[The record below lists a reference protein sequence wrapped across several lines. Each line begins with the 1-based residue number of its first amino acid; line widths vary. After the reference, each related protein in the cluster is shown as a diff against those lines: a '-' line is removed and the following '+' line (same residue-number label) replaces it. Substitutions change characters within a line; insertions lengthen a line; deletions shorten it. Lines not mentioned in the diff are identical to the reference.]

1 MTWYRFLSNAP
12 PGLILLLYRNRW
24 FAPPATFHQPSGLR
38 QEAKNP
44 AGRGE
49 RHRLLNVGRFHPKY
63 HRPMARLHEY
73 QGKAILAANGF
84 KIPHGRAA
92 STADDA
98 VAAAKELAADR
109 KATEVVIKIQAW
121 TTGRAGIGGVA
132 FAKKPDE
139 VRPHATRMLAMKVG
153 QFPVEAVLVEEKID
167 IEREFFLSFAIDD
180 AARAPVIIFA
190 TGGGSGIEER
200 AASTRR
206 IACDV
211 KSGPLDLAVTQAVGS
226 CGLAPAH
233 AKQLAGSIQK
243 LFVAARSVEARS
255 LEINPLVL
263 TKDGQFVAADCRITI
278 DDYAVARHPELKIE
292 IAREFDH
299 PPTELERVAYAVEQ
313 SDHRGTFYF
322 AQLATGAPKESKGLV
337 GFHGAGG
344 GGSMMS
350 MDAIVNA
357 GFTIANFTDTSGN
370 PSASKVYR
378 ASRIILAQPG
388 LVGYFGSGSGVASQE
403 QYWSAYGLAKAFWEL
418 DLDIPAVIR
427 LGGNTEDRAVDIL
440 RRMSGLLRAPVEGY
454 RKTDAPAMIAGRFAE
469 LVAGAGGT
477 KWKPHAP
484 RVPKFVKDPSA
495 TMLPVKN
502 GRVWIDNTKWSEI
515 GRAVE
520 TQSSGLIIDHTGK
533 PAISLA
539 SEEFANKDSE
549 LLACDVE
556 CRLAG
561 VEGFY
566 LELDIPGLDE
576 LIGDTG

>member
-1 MTWYRFLSNAP
+1 
-12 PGLILLLYRNRW
+12 
-24 FAPPATFHQPSGLR
+24 
-38 QEAKNP
+38 
-44 AGRGE
+44 
-49 RHRLLNVGRFHPKY
+49 
-63 HRPMARLHEY
+63 
-73 QGKAILAANGF
+73 
-84 KIPHGRAA
+84 
-92 STADDA
+92 
-98 VAAAKELAADR
+98 
-109 KATEVVIKIQAW
+109 
-121 TTGRAGIGGVA
+121 VA
-132 FAKKPDE
+132 FAKKPAD
-139 VRPHATRMLAMKVG
+139 VRDHAARMLSMKVG

-180 AARAPVIIFA
+180 ATRAPVIIFA
-190 TGGGSGIEER
+190 TGGGTGIEER

-206 IACDV
+206 IPCDV
-211 KSGPLDLAVTQAVGS
+211 NRGPLESEVEQAVKA
-226 CGLAPAH
+226 CGLSQVH
-233 AKQLAGSIQK
+233 AKQLADSIQK
-243 LFVAARSVEARS
+243 LFAGARSVEARS

-263 TKDGQFVAADCRITI
+263 TKSGEFVAADCRITI
-278 DDYAVARHPELKIE
+278 DDYAVARHPELGIE

-299 PPTELERVAYAVEQ
+299 PPTALERVAYAVEH

-322 AQLATGAPKESKGLV
+322 AQLATVAAKDSKGLV

-378 ASRIILAQPG
+378 AARIILAQPN

-440 RRMSGLLRAPVEGY
+440 RRMSGLLRTPVEGY

-469 LVAGAGGT
+469 LVADAGGT
-477 KWKPHAP
+477 QWKPRAP
-484 RVPKFVKDPSA
+484 RFPTFVKEPSA

-502 GRVWIDNTKWSEI
+502 GRVWIDTTKWSQI
-515 GRAVE
+515 RRAVE
-520 TQSSGLIIDHTGK
+520 THSGGLIVDRAGA
-533 PAISLA
+533 PATALP
-539 SEEFANKDSE
+539 SEEFATKDSE

-561 VEGFY
+561 IEGFY
-566 LELDIPGLDE
+566 LELDIPGLNE
-576 LIGDTG
+576 LTHSPA

>member
-1 MTWYRFLSNAP
+1 
-12 PGLILLLYRNRW
+12 
-24 FAPPATFHQPSGLR
+24 
-38 QEAKNP
+38 
-44 AGRGE
+44 
-49 RHRLLNVGRFHPKY
+49 
-63 HRPMARLHEY
+63 MARLHEY

-84 KIPHGRAA
+84 KIPRGRAA
-92 STADDA
+92 STADQA
-98 VAAAKELAADR
+98 VAAAHELAAGEMDG
-109 KATEVVIKIQAW
+109 EVVIKIQAW

-132 FAKKPDE
+132 FAKEPED
-139 VRPHATRMLAMKVG
+139 VRAHAARMLAMKVG
-153 QFPVEAVLVEEKID
+153 QFPVEAVLVEEKIA

-180 AARAPVIIFA
+180 AARGPMIIFA
-190 TGGGSGIEER
+190 AVGGSGIEER
-200 AASTRR
+200 AVSTRR

-211 KSGPLDLAVTQAVGS
+211 TRGPLDPAVGEAAAS
-226 CGLAPAH
+226 CGLSPAH
-233 AKQLAGSIQK
+233 AAQLADSIQK
-243 LFVAARSVEARS
+243 LFAAARSVEARS

-278 DDYAVARHPELKIE
+278 DDYAVARHPELNIE

-299 PPTELERVAYAVEQ
+299 PPTALERVAYAAEQ

-322 AQLATGAPKESKGLV
+322 AQLATAAEDSKGLV

-378 ASRIILAQPG
+378 ASRIILAQPD

-418 DLDIPAVIR
+418 DLNIPAVIR

-440 RRMSGLLRAPVEGY
+440 RRTSRLIRAPIEGY
-454 RKTDAPAMIAGRFAE
+454 RKTDAPAMIAERFAK
-469 LVAGAGGT
+469 LVAGASGT
-477 KWKPHAP
+477 KWKPRVP
-484 RVPKFVKDPSA
+484 RVPNFVKDPSA
-495 TMLPVKN
+495 TMLPVKS
-502 GRVWIDNTKWSEI
+502 GRVWIDTAKWPEI
-515 GRAVE
+515 RRAVE
-520 TQSSGLIIDHTGK
+520 THSGGLMVDRAGA
-533 PAISLA
+533 PVAALA
-539 SEEFANKDSE
+539 SAEFVNKDSE

-566 LELDIPGLDE
+566 LELDVPGLDE
-576 LIGDTG
+576 LIRDAR

>member
-1 MTWYRFLSNAP
+1 
-12 PGLILLLYRNRW
+12 
-24 FAPPATFHQPSGLR
+24 
-38 QEAKNP
+38 
-44 AGRGE
+44 
-49 RHRLLNVGRFHPKY
+49 
-63 HRPMARLHEY
+63 MARLHEY

-84 KIPHGRAA
+84 KIPRGRAA

-98 VAAAKELAADR
+98 VAAAKELAPD
-109 KATEVVIKIQAW
+109 KKPNEVVVKIQAW

-132 FAKKPDE
+132 FAKKPID
-139 VRPHATRMLAMKVG
+139 VRAHATRMLAMKVG

-167 IEREFFLSFAIDD
+167 IDREFFLSFAIDD

-190 TGGGSGIEER
+190 PGGGTGIEER

-206 IACDV
+206 LSCDV
-211 KSGPLDLAVTQAVGS
+211 NRGPSKSAVDETVAA
-226 CGLAPAH
+226 CGLSPGQAA
-233 AKQLAGSIQK
+233 QLGEVIEK
-243 LFVAARSVEARS
+243 LFAAARSVEARS

-299 PPTELERVAYAVEQ
+299 PPTALERVAYAVEQ
-313 SDHRGTFYF
+313 NDHRGTFYF
-322 AQLATGAPKESKGLV
+322 AQLATAAPKDSKGLV

-357 GFTIANFTDTSGN
+357 RFTIANFTDTSGN

-378 ASRIILAQPG
+378 ASRIILAQPD

-440 RRMSGLLRAPVEGY
+440 QRMSQLLRAPVEGY
-454 RKTDAPAMIAGRFAE
+454 RKTDAPAMIATRFAE
-469 LVAGAGGT
+469 LVANATGT
-477 KWKPHAP
+477 KWKP
-484 RVPKFVKDPSA
+484 RVPRRPKFIKDPSA
-495 TMLPVKN
+495 TMLPVKG
-502 GRVWIDNTKWSEI
+502 GRVWIDTAKWQEI
-515 GRAVE
+515 RRAVE
-520 TQSSGLIIDHTGK
+520 THSSGLIVDRADA
-533 PAISLA
+533 PAMALTSD
-539 SEEFANKDSE
+539 EFANKDSE

-561 VEGFY
+561 IEGFY

-576 LIGDTG
+576 LIGGAR

>member
-1 MTWYRFLSNAP
+1 
-12 PGLILLLYRNRW
+12 
-24 FAPPATFHQPSGLR
+24 
-38 QEAKNP
+38 
-44 AGRGE
+44 
-49 RHRLLNVGRFHPKY
+49 
-63 HRPMARLHEY
+63 MARLHEY

-84 KIPHGRAA
+84 QIPRGREA
-92 STADDA
+92 STADEA
-98 VAAAKELAADR
+98 VAVAKELATD
-109 KATEVVIKIQAW
+109 KKSSGVVTKIQAW

-132 FAKKPDE
+132 FAKKPAD
-139 VRPHATRMLAMKVG
+139 VRGHAARMLSMKVG

-167 IEREFFLSFAIDD
+167 IEREFFLSFVIDD

-190 TGGGSGIEER
+190 AGGGSGIEER

-206 IACDV
+206 IACNV
-211 KSGPLDLAVTQAVGS
+211 NRGPLDSAVNEAVGS
-226 CGLAPAH
+226 CGLSPTDAP
-233 AKQLAGSIQK
+233 QLADLIKK
-243 LFVAARSVEARS
+243 LFAAARSVEARS

-278 DDYAVARHPELKIE
+278 DDYAVVRHPELKIE

-299 PPTELERVAYAVEQ
+299 PPTPLERVAYAVEQ

-322 AQLATGAPKESKGLV
+322 AQLATTVAKESKGLV

-378 ASRIILAQPG
+378 AARIILAQPD

-418 DLDIPAVIR
+418 DLDIAAVIR

-440 RRMSGLLRAPVEGY
+440 QRMSKLLRAPVEGY
-454 RKTDAPAMIAGRFAE
+454 GKTDTPAMIAARFAE
-469 LVAGAGGT
+469 LVVSAGGA
-477 KWKPHAP
+477 KWKPRTP
-484 RVPKFVKDPSA
+484 RAPKFIRDPSA
-495 TMLPVKN
+495 TALPVKN
-502 GRVWIDNTKWSEI
+502 GRVWIDTAQWPQIRS
-515 GRAVE
+515 AVE
-520 TQSSGLIIDHTGK
+520 THAGGLIVDRKGVPT
-533 PAISLA
+533 PSLS
-539 SEEFANKDSE
+539 SEEFTTKDSE

-561 VEGFY
+561 IEDFY
-566 LELDIPGLDE
+566 LELDIPGLNE
-576 LIGDTG
+576 LIRDAH